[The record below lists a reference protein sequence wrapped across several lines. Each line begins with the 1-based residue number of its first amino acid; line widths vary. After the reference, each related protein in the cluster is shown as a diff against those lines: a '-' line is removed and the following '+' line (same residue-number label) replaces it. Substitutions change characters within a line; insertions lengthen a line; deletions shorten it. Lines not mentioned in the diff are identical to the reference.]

1 MSGENSSASSVSN
14 SLIKIDMDLTK
25 PAVVLIEKV
34 SNAIGGYWKPYQIR
48 EIAKAEVE
56 AEKIRAAGQIE
67 ITELHQRALRRF
79 IAEEAKHQANIEA
92 ITQEALPYV
101 KEDAK
106 AVDVEDDW
114 LSHFFGEC
122 RTVSD
127 EEMQKIWSAVL
138 AGEAN
143 TPGTYSKRTVTMLS
157 SLDKKDAALFQRL
170 CGFVWMI
177 SGPAALVFDLANP
190 IYSTQGITFQSL
202 SHLDAIGLINFQGV
216 AGLRLSHLPKKIDFF
231 YYGERVRLEFPKENE
246 NALDMGHVMLSE
258 SGQQLAQVVKSSKSE
273 AFKVYVFDYWRS
285 KGLIVDTVESPQNSR
300 NSDASSL

>member
-1 MSGENSSASSVSN
+1 
-14 SLIKIDMDLTK
+14 
-25 PAVVLIEKV
+25 
-34 SNAIGGYWKPYQIR
+34 
-48 EIAKAEVE
+48 
-56 AEKIRAAGQIE
+56 
-67 ITELHQRALRRF
+67 
-79 IAEEAKHQANIEA
+79 
-92 ITQEALPYV
+92 
-101 KEDAK
+101 
-106 AVDVEDDW
+106 
-114 LSHFFGEC
+114 
-122 RTVSD
+122 
-127 EEMQKIWSAVL
+127 
-138 AGEAN
+138 
-143 TPGTYSKRTVTMLS
+143 
-157 SLDKKDAALFQRL
+157 
-170 CGFVWMI
+170 MI